1 MGKILVAEDSL
12 IVNQHIKHALESG
25 DHEVISVFS
34 GKEAVKAANEKIPD
48 LILMDIMMETSS
60 DGLDAAMEIK
70 QTLDIPIIFLTALTD
85 EPTIKKAMVSLP
97 FGYVVKPFN
106 EAELLSNIH
115 VALYKAQA
123 EKRIKGNSELFQGI
137 INSIDQAIFLL
148 NEEGLIRYTNGVAE
162 GFINKTF
169 DVLANNP
176 VSDFVTFYQNMNKVD
191 FEIFRNENLEDL
203 ELTMNDGQSI
213 FGDFQ
218 FKTISLD
225 EEYSLL
231 LFKDISERVKARR
244 VKENLKNRQL
254 SSLIEGQENERE
266 RISRDLHDGV
276 GQIANMVKLAAKKE
290 RVGEELIELI
300 DHFLDEMRKVTEGL
314 LPSRLTDFPI
324 DVCIRKIVEQAGNS
338 SEIKFSFTSDDVPE
352 IEMKL
357 KVNLYRIAQEN
368 LSNILKH
375 SKAKTASV
383 QLYGFDDHI
392 QLTFEDDGVGF
403 EVGTYQDENAHH
415 GLQNI
420 IFRSEVLKAT
430 CDIDSQKGRG
440 TFTSIKIPIN
450 EQD

>member
-1 MGKILVAEDSL
+1 MGKILVAEDSI
-12 IVNQHIKHALESG
+12 IVNQHIRHALESG
-25 DHEVISVFS
+25 HHEVVSAFS
-34 GKEAVKAANEKIPD
+34 GREAVKMAHENLPD

-60 DGLDAAMEIK
+60 DGLDASMEIK

-123 EKRIKGNSELFQGI
+123 EKRIKGNSELFQSI
-137 INSIDQAIFLL
+137 INSIDQAIILMDE
-148 NEEGLIRYTNGVAE
+148 NQLIKYTNGVAE
-162 GFINKTF
+162 RFINRTF
-169 DVLANNP
+169 DVIMNKPISSLI
-176 VSDFVTFYQNMNKVD
+176 TFIDDTKKVD
-191 FEIFRNENLEDL
+191 FQVFLNGNLDNLEL
-203 ELTMNDGQSI
+203 EMEGSTAV

-218 FKTISLD
+218 LNKISLD
-225 EEYSLL
+225 EDYSILI
-231 LFKDISERVKARR
+231 FKDISERVKARK
-244 VKENLKNRQL
+244 VKEDLKNRQVA
-254 SSLIEGQENERE
+254 SLIEGQENERE

-290 RVGEELIELI
+290 KVGHEMIELI

-324 DVCIRKIVEQAGNS
+324 DVCIRKIVEQANNS
-338 SEIKFSFTSDDVPE
+338 SDIEFSFSSDDVPD
-352 IEMKL
+352 IEMKY
-357 KVNLYRIAQEN
+357 KVNLYRIVQEN

-383 QLYGFDDHI
+383 QLYGFDDHL

-415 GLQNI
+415 GIQNI

-440 TFTSIKIPIN
+440 TFISIKIPLD
-450 EQD
+450 E